1 MSQPAEATTEG
12 LKAISQWVNIYLE
25 NNGNKDM
32 KLQSIELS
40 YGHLY
45 SVQGRRQD
53 RRGRSVRVQEPPQL
67 VLKACGKWG
76 SNTGTTG
83 EFSLVDPAKDDKRIR
98 HFYFDSPYNES
109 MNTWTISGTNDEWMI
124 QDKGVNLG
132 PGGTLGTIFVEIM
145 NKPAG
150 DD

>member
-1 MSQPAEATTEG
+1 MSKPAEATTEG

-53 RRGRSVRVQEPPQL
+53 RRGRSVR
-67 VLKACGKWG
+67 WG

-83 EFSLVDPAKDDKRIR
+83 EFSLVDPAKDDKQIR
-98 HFYFDSPYNES
+98 RFYFDSPYNES
-109 MNTWTISGTNDEWMI
+109 MNTWTISGTNDE
-124 QDKGVNLG
+124 
-132 PGGTLGTIFVEIM
+132 
-145 NKPAG
+145 
-150 DD
+150 